1 MADIPEQCLLFR
13 DECRFGPKKPFF
25 SITISKRLL
34 SIDPCALFSEAAVRN
49 SV

>member
-1 MADIPEQCLLFR
+1 MNVN
-13 DECRFGPKKPFF
+13 FGPKKPFF
-25 SITISKRLL
+25 STTLWERLL